1 MVLKDHTALI
11 IGLVLAFIIGAVLLG
26 KEKLDNPLFFLTMVA
41 IFVFA
46 FGAFG
51 RAVGN
56 KVGAPGLVAFFG
68 GK

>member
-1 MVLKDHTALI
+1 MKDHTALMIGLILALI
-11 IGLVLAFIIGAVLLG
+11 IGLVLLG
-26 KEKLDNPLFFLTMVA
+26 KEKLDNPLFFLSMVA
-41 IFVFA
+41 VFVFA

-51 RAVGN
+51 RWAGN